1 MFRYLNP
8 NTQYFFKEM
17 NGNTI
22 TKELLY
28 VYVLPKTNEVLYI
41 FVYLS
46 KNFLFVQLLK
56 RV

>member
-1 MFRYLNP
+1 MFRYLTQINP
-8 NTQYFFKEM
+8 NTQCFFQEM

-41 FVYLS
+41 LEYLS
-46 KNFLFVQLLK
+46 KNF
-56 RV
+56 